1 MGAAGAA
8 GGGGGVGDM
17 KAMMDQMNAQA
28 TERSMLNIEDQG
40 TKEKIQGVNQAAKG
54 GHDANAEISRNIK

>member
-8 GGGGGVGDM
+8 GGGGTADM

-54 GHDANAEISRNIK
+54 GHDANSEINRNIK